1 MKKLLLSSVALL
13 VIAACSGKGNI
24 MTQQDTKIPSAVDL
38 QHHNYELTAINGK
51 VFETEKG
58 SISPNIEFGQDMNVN
73 GTMCNNYF
81 GKATLSARGVIRAT
95 GMGMTRKF
103 CSDSILNNLDGDII
117 ELLDNGAEIIMSNDG
132 QYIRIS
138 NTRISLEFKLADKM

>member
-24 MTQQDTKIPSAVDL
+24 MTQQDTKIPTVVDL

-51 VFETEKG
+51 EFETADG
-58 SISPNIEFGQDMNVN
+58 SLSPHIAFGEDMNIN
-73 GTMCNNYF
+73 GEMCNNFF
-81 GKATLSARGVIRAT
+81 GKAQLTARGVIRAT

-103 CSDSILNNLDGDII
+103 CSDSTLNNLDGDIV
-117 ELLDNGAEIIMSNDG
+117 ELLDNGAEIIMSNNG